1 MAGKVAKVAV
11 ERGGSRRDTNQW
23 FSGFL

>member
-1 MAGKVAKVAV
+1 MAGKAAKVAV